1 MDAVIVGTAMSQFG
15 MSVDT
20 PLRAL
25 AADVADQALA
35 DSGFEPHEVG
45 LVVFANGAAGVITGQ
60 EMIRAHTS
68 LGASRLAGR
77 PMLSVENACA
87 SSSSA
92 LHLACL
98 AVESGTHDVV
108 VVVAAEKMTSQDR
121 SLAGRALA
129 TAVDVHT
136 SPYAT
141 PAPDGAPRPVFMEI
155 YAANARAYLRRSDAT
170 VDDFAAVA
178 AKATRN
184 GSLNPRAQ
192 ITTALT
198 VEQVLDARVIADPL
212 TRPMCSSISDGAAAV
227 VVCNPRVAASRNISG
242 VRVLASV
249 IGAGTVD
256 GPDDLVERT
265 AARAYQQ
272 AGVGPQDLDVIELHD
287 AAAPAELIVLEE
299 LGLAPPGE
307 AAKLLRSGA
316 TDLGGQYPVN
326 PSGGLIARGHPIGA
340 TGLAQV
346 VELADQLRNR
356 AGSRQAVDPR
366 IALAENAGGDLGNK
380 PAACVITILGQA

>member
-1 MDAVIVGTAMSQFG
+1 MDAVIVGAAMTQFG
-15 MSVDT
+15 MFVDT
-20 PLRAL
+20 PLRSL
-25 AADVADQALA
+25 AARAADAALA
-35 DSGFEPHEVG
+35 DSGFEPDEVG

-60 EMIRAHTS
+60 EMIRAQVS
-68 LGASRLAGR
+68 LGGSRLAGR

-87 SSSSA
+87 SGSSA
-92 LHLACL
+92 LNLACM
-98 AVESGTHDVV
+98 AVESGQHDVV
-108 VVVAAEKMTSQDR
+108 VVVAAEKMTSLDR
-121 SLAGRALA
+121 TLAARALA
-129 TAVDVHT
+129 AAVDVDT
-136 SPYAT
+136 SPYAA
-141 PAPDGAPRPVFMEI
+141 PAADGAPRPVFMEI
-155 YAANARAYLRRSDAT
+155 YAANARDYLSRTDAT

-184 GSLNPRAQ
+184 GSRNPRAQ

-198 VEQVLDARVIADPL
+198 TEEVLAARVIAEPL

-227 VVCNPRVAASRNISG
+227 VVCSPELAAGRGPG

-249 IGAGTVD
+249 LGAGTAD

-272 AGVGPQDLDVIELHD
+272 AGVGPRDLDIIEVHD
-287 AAAPAELIVLEE
+287 AAAPAELIVSEE
-299 LGLAPPGE
+299 LGLAAPGE
-307 AAKLLRSGA
+307 AAKLLRTGA
-316 TDLGGQYPVN
+316 TDLAGSHPIN

-346 VELADQLRNR
+346 VELVDQLRER
-356 AGSRQAVDPR
+356 AGDRQIADPR

-380 PAACVITILGQA
+380 PAACMITILGRA